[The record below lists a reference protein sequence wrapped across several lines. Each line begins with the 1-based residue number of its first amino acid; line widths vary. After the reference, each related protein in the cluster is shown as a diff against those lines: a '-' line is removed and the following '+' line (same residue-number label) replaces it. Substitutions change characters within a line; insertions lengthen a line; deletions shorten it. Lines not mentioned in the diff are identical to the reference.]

1 MLKEGTRSSGR
12 EPRELNLTLF
22 VRGDRRRRKGRLT
35 KAMRVAAPKMENIV
49 KQMEKN
55 ITTCQNR
62 LWFLVIS

>member
-49 KQMEKN
+49 KTDGEKYHN
-55 ITTCQNR
+55 MSESDSG
-62 LWFLVIS
+62 F